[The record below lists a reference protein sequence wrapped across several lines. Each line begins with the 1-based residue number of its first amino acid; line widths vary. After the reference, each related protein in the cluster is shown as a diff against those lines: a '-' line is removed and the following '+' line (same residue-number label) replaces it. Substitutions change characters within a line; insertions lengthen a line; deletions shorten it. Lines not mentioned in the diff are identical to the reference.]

1 MEVKLSTAEDVCER
15 IKPMS
20 ISGKEKP
27 KVTFKILYQ
36 KSLSR
41 FYRGL
46 VLNINF

>member
-1 MEVKLSTAEDVCER
+1 MKVKLSTAEDVCKRVE
-15 IKPMS
+15 PLS
-20 ISGKEKP
+20 VSGREKP
-27 KVTFKILYQ
+27 RFTLKLLYQ